1 MPVLVKTYLRF
12 AVSHVLQNQLEQVH
26 CIFLL
31 LFVSSEDHWLFD
43 WVLGGW
49 EGGRE
54 SGTGGGRRGGRV
66 DGGRE
71 SGENEGPEEG
81 MGREEKW
88 EG

>member
-1 MPVLVKTYLRF
+1 MPVLAKTYLRF

-26 CIFLL
+26 CIFLQ

-54 SGTGGGRRGGRV
+54 KGK
-66 DGGRE
+66 E
-71 SGENEGPEEG
+71 SGARGRENEGPEEG

>member
-31 LFVSSEDHWLFD
+31 LFVSSEFD

-54 SGTGGGRRGGRV
+54 KGKESGRREGEW
-66 DGGRE
+66 GGRE
-71 SGENEGPEEG
+71 SVENEGSEEG

>member
-12 AVSHVLQNQLEQVH
+12 TVSHVLQNQLEQVH

-43 WVLGGW
+43 WVLGEWDRGR
-49 EGGRE
+49 EKGRE
-54 SGTGGGRRGGRV
+54 SGRREGEW
-66 DGGRE
+66 GGRE